1 MGLARLNGGISAVS
15 IDLKLPSS
23 LKRTSGGLRRLVAIL
38 AAHPDSHAVHAV
50 DGLQGASRAGPI
62 VANLSCSTAG
72 LAARGFDEPAPR
84 AFLGANWL
92 PTLEAVFP

>member
-1 MGLARLNGGISAVS
+1 
-15 IDLKLPSS
+15 
-23 LKRTSGGLRRLVAIL
+23 VAIL
-38 AAHPDSHAVHAV
+38 VAHPDTHVVHAV

-72 LAARGFDEPAPR
+72 LAARGFDEPAMC

-92 PTLEAVFP
+92 RTLEVVLP